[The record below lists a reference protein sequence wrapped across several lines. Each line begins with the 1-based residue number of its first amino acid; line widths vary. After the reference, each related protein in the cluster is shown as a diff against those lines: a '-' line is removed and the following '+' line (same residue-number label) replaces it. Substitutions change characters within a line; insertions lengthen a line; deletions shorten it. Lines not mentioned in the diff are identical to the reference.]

1 MQTDYFLF
9 VSLDMISAI
18 LCLNFSNSSSISA
31 FVSLCDEIVLIEA
44 LSGPKTTGVAPLSSL
59 FETDLFTFHE
69 KSFSRSIQITHN
81 INYFDAFT
89 HYAIAFLNI
98 ISKDCIIGK
107 NIFNIRSVL
116 IIDREKTKYDGTAE
130 IVTQITLL
138 EREPRYFALLNTSL
152 NTNGNSEKQNMMG
165 PRRFELQ
172 SQDPQPCRM
181 DQATLRSHRNSYSKY
196 VLSISFFR
204 AHPFVVCIHDL
215 AAFKEDQ
222 VAVFC
227 IRLCVLF

>member
-18 LCLNFSNSSSISA
+18 LCLKFSNSYSISA

-69 KSFSRSIQITHN
+69 KSFSRPIQIIHN
-81 INYFDAFT
+81 INCFDAFT

-152 NTNGNSEKQNMMG
+152 NTNGNYWKNK
-165 PRRFELQ
+165 F
-172 SQDPQPCRM
+172 
-181 DQATLRSHRNSYSKY
+181 
-196 VLSISFFR
+196 
-204 AHPFVVCIHDL
+204 
-215 AAFKEDQ
+215 
-222 VAVFC
+222 
-227 IRLCVLF
+227 